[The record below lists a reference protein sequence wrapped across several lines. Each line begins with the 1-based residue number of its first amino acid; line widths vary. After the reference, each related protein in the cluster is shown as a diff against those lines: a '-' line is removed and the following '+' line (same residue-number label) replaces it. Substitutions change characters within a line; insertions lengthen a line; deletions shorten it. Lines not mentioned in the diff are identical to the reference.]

1 MNIRNAT
8 MDDLDS
14 IAMVEAEC
22 FPASEAATK
31 EDFTKRIQYYGNH
44 FWLMY
49 DENQLI
55 AFVDGFVTDE
65 KDLTDEMYEKA
76 SMHNEHGAWQMIFGV
91 NTLPAYRKHGYA
103 GDLIRCAIDDARKQ
117 GRKGLALTCKEKLV
131 SYYAKFGFVDEGISD
146 KSTHGNVEWHQ
157 MRLTL

>member
-1 MNIRNAT
+1 MDIRNAT

-22 FPASEAATK
+22 FPVSEAATK
-31 EDFTKRIQYYGNH
+31 EDFRKRIQYYGNH

-76 SMHNEHGAWQMIFGV
+76 SMHNEDGDWQMIFGV
-91 NTLPAYRKHGYA
+91 NTLLAYRKHGYA
-103 GDLIRCAIDDARKQ
+103 GELICCAIDDAKKQ
-117 GRKGLALTCKEKLV
+117 GRKGLVLTCKERLI
-131 SYYAKFGFVDEGISD
+131 SYYAKFGFIDEGVSD
-146 KSTHGNVEWHQ
+146 KSKHGNVEWHQ
-157 MRLTL
+157 MRLTF